1 MPKSDKIST
10 YFSGA
15 KVIMACRDVKRGK
28 AVCDEIRQECMTAK
42 IECKYC
48 DLSSFAAIKQF
59 VAELESESQID
70 ILINNAGVMMLPFN
84 KTVDG
89 FETHFGNNYLGHFML
104 TMLLLDKLKNAQQ
117 ARVVNVISSSYMRK
131 SYNCCKQKTNFLVI
145 KLCPQKEI

>member
-1 MPKSDKIST
+1 
-10 YFSGA
+10 
-15 KVIMACRDVKRGK
+15 MACRDVKRGK
-28 AVCDEIRQECMTAK
+28 AVCEEIRQECMTAK

-48 DLSSFAAIKQF
+48 DFSSFAAIKQF
-59 VAELESESQID
+59 VAELESEPQID

-117 ARVVNVISSSYMRK
+117 ARVINVISSSYMRK
-131 SYNCCKQKTNFLVI
+131 SYNCCKQKTNFLIIKSCPQRKI
-145 KLCPQKEI
+145 KLN